1 METALAILLAL
12 GIYIGIPAA
21 IGFTIIG
28 MVMISGRR
36 AQRVERAKLVA
47 EAEALAGQCN
57 EVHDEAADEEET
69 KVHITTA

>member
-21 IGFTIIG
+21 IGFTIVG
-28 MVMISGRR
+28 VVMLSGHQAR
-36 AQRVERAKLVA
+36 RVERARLVA
-47 EAEALAGQCN
+47 EAEALAGQHT